1 MRIMLFVVF
10 SWSPATGEVYCMG
23 LGGIDFNLSLFE
35 RGRKSYKLTLQWGAN
50 CVRVPIGHEYRSV
63 VGKSGSFTLVALG
76 RISGEEVIQ
85 ERG

>member
-10 SWSPATGEVYCMG
+10 SWSPATGEVYCLG

-35 RGRKSYKLTLQWGAN
+35 RGRKSYMVTLQCGAN
-50 CVRVPIGHEYRSV
+50 CVRVGHEYRSV
-63 VGKSGSFTLVALG
+63 VGKSGSFTFVALG